1 MAYMP
6 AYYYFGYG
14 DGASFLNHAN
24 WYIGNFQIPTSWFD
38 SINALVCIILGPV
51 LAVLWAKMAKRP
63 KGDMSM
69 FKKTALGTMLV
80 GVSYIVMVI
89 ADVSRGE
96 GQASVLWLALVC
108 LLMSVG
114 EMVFSP
120 LGNSFIS
127 KIAPAKVLG
136 LLLGFWPI
144 AVFIAQY
151 AYPPVYAWLKTIA
164 FAKGYGG
171 LAVVVIA
178 LGLILWIF
186 SGKLDK
192 LEQSE

>member
-1 MAYMP
+1 
-6 AYYYFGYG
+6 
-14 DGASFLNHAN
+14 
-24 WYIGNFQIPTSWFD
+24 
-38 SINALVCIILGPV
+38 
-51 LAVLWAKMAKRP
+51 
-63 KGDMSM
+63 
-69 FKKTALGTMLV
+69 
-80 GVSYIVMVI
+80 MVI
-89 ADVSRGE
+89 ADIIRGE